1 MYSSIQ
7 ICSVLYGLLCGLY
20 LFYAVKSNRSPLF
33 KLICRILPLLSLI
46 AIMTHLD
53 QYKPIENTTQ
63 YYFMKMNKTVWGIL
77 FVVMG
82 DVYIYCK
89 MSLYKMISVIVAY
102 GFLICIFSFDGHIIA
117 YITVSEIISLH
128 LFGVISAL
136 AAIYSLQKLKRDIFF
151 SLMLIQVLFAMLISW
166 FSVTVVQLNGAT
178 FHGVLGV
185 FGASMFY
192 VGELV
197 VLVTSSR
204 RGKITVDILDSPILT
219 VTNYAGFYCIIFS
232 LLLE

>member
-1 MYSSIQ
+1 MYPSIQ
-7 ICSVLYGLLCGLY
+7 ICSVLYGSLCGLY
-20 LFYAVKSNRSPLF
+20 LFYAGKSNKSPLF
-33 KLICRILPLLSLI
+33 KLICRALPLLSLI
-46 AIMTHLD
+46 AIMTLLD
-53 QYKPIENTTQ
+53 QYKPVENTTQ
-63 YYFMKMNKTVWGIL
+63 YYFMKMNKTVWAIL
-77 FVVMG
+77 FVVLG

-102 GFLICIFSFDGHIIA
+102 SFLICVFSFDGHIIS

-128 LFGVISAL
+128 LFGFISAL

-151 SLMLIQVLFAMLISW
+151 SLMLMQVLLSMLISW
-166 FSVTVVQLNGAT
+166 FSVTLVQLNGAT

-204 RGKITVDILDSPILT
+204 GGKITFDILDSPILT
-219 VTNYAGFYCIIFS
+219 VTNYAGFYCIIVS